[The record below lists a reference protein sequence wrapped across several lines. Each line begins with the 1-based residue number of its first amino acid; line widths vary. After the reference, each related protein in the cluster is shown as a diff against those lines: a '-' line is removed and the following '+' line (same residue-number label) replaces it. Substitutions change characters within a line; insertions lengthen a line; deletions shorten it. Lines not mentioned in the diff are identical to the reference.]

1 MYSNLKIVP
10 LLIERETPCS
20 LFSDES
26 PKREKESLFVREK
39 THFMTLSL
47 SLRACSSSSLF
58 SLCFRAGSFSLFS
71 LNLTKGRME
80 RKMKREQREEGESFC
95 LVLKPY
101 TLNIFFL
108 QI

>member
-1 MYSNLKIVP
+1 MM
-10 LLIERETPCS
+10 TCCCS

-26 PKREKESLFVREK
+26 PKREK
-39 THFMTLSL
+39 THFTTPRSLSL
-47 SLRACSSSSLF
+47 SPRSSSSSLLF
-58 SLCFRAGSFSLFS
+58 VSARSFSLFS

-95 LVLKPY
+95 LVLKPQ

>member
-1 MYSNLKIVP
+1 MM
-10 LLIERETPCS
+10 TCCCS

-26 PKREKESLFVREK
+26 PKREK
-39 THFMTLSL
+39 THFTTPRSLSL
-47 SLRACSSSSLF
+47 SPRSSSSSLLF
-58 SLCFRAGSFSLFS
+58 VSARSFSLFS

-101 TLNIFFL
+101 TLNIFFSSNL
-108 QI
+108 IRVDFVQN